1 MEYTNDIICTV
12 GYVKKQEEIKNE
24 KKVLKKL
31 KKNKILS
38 LAISLFFVLVL
49 ADVVLVTNFIKIL
62 STI

>member
-31 KKNKILS
+31 KENKILS

>member
-31 KKNKILS
+31 KKNKILT